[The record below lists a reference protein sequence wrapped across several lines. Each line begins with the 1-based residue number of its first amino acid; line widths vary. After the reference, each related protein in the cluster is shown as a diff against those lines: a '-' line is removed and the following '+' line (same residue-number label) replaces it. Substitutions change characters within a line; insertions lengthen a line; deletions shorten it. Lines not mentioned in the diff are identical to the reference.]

1 MIVIIEI
8 IENNIKDLWFILTKK
23 NNNYFIILGLSF
35 QNCHGV
41 IKYHMIFYNILSIC
55 FFIVNPYVF
64 IIYIGYTIFTISTK
78 HILL

>member
-41 IKYHMIFYNILSIC
+41 IKYHMIFIQHTKYL
-55 FFIVNPYVF
+55 FFYC
-64 IIYIGYTIFTISTK
+64 
-78 HILL
+78 